1 MRVRHRK
8 GDVPGTAACS
18 PGFLVRYLLL
28 PLFLVSYATLQALAE
43 EKVIIK
49 LFESC
54 SGCTVGQH
62 DGPNGTGRLFKA
74 SGGFIKGKRFP
85 ILLCD
90 IDGGG
95 STIRSVNTTG
105 IDTIAGSKT
114 VRGNQDGP
122 AAAALFNN
130 PTSVAGIGDDIFV
143 ADRDNKCIRRI
154 DASGNVTIFGQV
166 TLNQPTDIIVSPPTN
181 ATKNLF
187 ISDTGNSRI
196 ISVQILENNTVVS
209 DLVTG
214 FQPGVMQIGK
224 KRNLMYTV
232 KNTSW
237 IAAVD
242 LSSSGQR
249 SWDIGKV
256 ECLYHSSSLMLTE
269 DENELY
275 YYGEKEEKQYIF
287 SLKVDSEGPSTACAT
302 EVMQWNY
309 GRIVS
314 LVKVNAREFYAIT
327 ETAVYIIRDKN
338 YTPTPTPTPT
348 QTQTP
353 TPPPP
358 PPPPKTPT
366 PAPQPPKS
374 TSKPRPSRTSAPPA
388 PPPRPTAVAAFRASS
403 LPTTEVEMM
412 HMLYSWIMKDVAL
425 AFGTEDYFAVFLPPG
440 ENDVHGTTN
449 VSTWTN
455 LTALENFD
463 KTILITNYYGPP
475 GMSKN
480 EIQTR
485 LFASPWF
492 WTRLFLD
499 NISSQED
506 FGHLSPFCMVNC
518 VEDCQYITFNE
529 TMCVNYTGQ
538 PACNDLCIGA
548 IISSALLGI
557 IFITLLWL
565 MVASPAN
572 VKSAFV
578 RLPTL

>member
-18 PGFLVRYLLL
+18 PGFLVRHLLL

-54 SGCTVGQH
+54 SGCTVGQQ

-95 STIRSVNTTG
+95 STIRSVSTTG
-105 IDTIAGSKT
+105 IDTIAGNKT

-143 ADRDNKCIRRI
+143 ADRDNNCIRHI
-154 DASGNVTIFGQV
+154 DASGNVTTLELID
-166 TLNQPTDIIVSPPTN
+166 LNQPTDIIVSPPTN

-196 ISVQILENNTVVS
+196 LFGLIHGSNTVVS
-209 DLVTG
+209 KLVGG
-214 FQPGVMQIGK
+214 FQPGVMQISQE
-224 KRNLMYTV
+224 RNLMYTV
-232 KNTSW
+232 KDTSW

-242 LSSSGQR
+242 LSSSSDTNGNKK
-249 SWDIGKV
+249 SWNISDLS
-256 ECLYHSSSLMLTE
+256 CLSYVSSLMLTE

-275 YYGEKEEKQYIF
+275 YYGKRNNVGLIF
-287 SLKVDSEGPSTACAT
+287 SLNVTNPYQKVPCPA
-302 EVMQWNY
+302 EVMRWNY

-314 LVKVNAREFYAIT
+314 LVKVNAQEFYAIT

-353 TPPPP
+353 TQEPTS
-358 PPPPKTPT
+358 TPT
-366 PAPQPPKS
+366 QPPNS
-374 TSKPRPSRTSAPPA
+374 SKREDF
-388 PPPRPTAVAAFRASS
+388 VAAFRASS
-403 LPTTEVEMM
+403 FPTTEVEMM
-412 HMLYSWIMKDVAL
+412 HMMYSWIMKDVAL

-475 GMSKN
+475 GMSKK
-480 EIQTR
+480 QGQAR